1 MEGTDSLSS
10 SLRQAETR
18 VLVDQRGQFSLRN
31 LLTKRECAVIVLICL
46 ILAAVVRLPDSVTF
60 HLSWSERIDPFTYTN
75 GEFPVWG
82 EKL

>member
-1 MEGTDSLSS
+1 MEGTESLSS

-18 VLVDQRGQFSLRN
+18 ILVDQRGQFSLRN

-60 HLSWSERIDPFTYTN
+60 HLSWSERIDPFAYTN

>member
-1 MEGTDSLSS
+1 MHDPNSLSS

-18 VLVDQRGQFSLRN
+18 ILVDQRGQFSLKN
-31 LLTKRECAVIVLICL
+31 LLTKRECAIIIVICL
-46 ILAAVVRLPDSVTF
+46 ILAAVIRLPDTVSF

-82 EKL
+82 EKV

>member
-1 MEGTDSLSS
+1 MEGTESLSS

-18 VLVDQRGQFSLRN
+18 ILVDQRGQFSLRN

>member
-1 MEGTDSLSS
+1 MEGTESLSS